1 MSDKQD
7 LAIQDLFNTE
17 IKNHLW
23 NEIEGLDYKIAEK
36 KQLNQQH
43 RAGIKERER
52 QIEALGV
59 HRQLMQDELKR
70 RGGRWK

>member
-1 MSDKQD
+1 MTDIQE

-23 NEIEGLDYKIAEK
+23 NEIQGLEYQITEK

-52 QIEALGV
+52 QIEALRV

-70 RGGRWK
+70 RERR

>member
-1 MSDKQD
+1 MPDKQD

-17 IKNHLW
+17 IKKHLW
-23 NEIEGLDYKIAEK
+23 NEIQGLDYKIAEK

-52 QIEALGV
+52 PVSYAHLTLPTTPYV
-59 HRQLMQDELKR
+59 
-70 RGGRWK
+70 

>member
-1 MSDKQD
+1 MADKQD

-17 IKNHLW
+17 IKKHLW
-23 NEIEGLDYKIAEK
+23 DEIQGLDYKIAEK

-52 QIEALGV
+52 QIEALRV

-70 RGGRWK
+70 RERR

>member
-1 MSDKQD
+1 MTDKQE

-23 NEIEGLDYKIAEK
+23 IEIQGLDYKIAEK

-70 RGGRWK
+70 RGGR